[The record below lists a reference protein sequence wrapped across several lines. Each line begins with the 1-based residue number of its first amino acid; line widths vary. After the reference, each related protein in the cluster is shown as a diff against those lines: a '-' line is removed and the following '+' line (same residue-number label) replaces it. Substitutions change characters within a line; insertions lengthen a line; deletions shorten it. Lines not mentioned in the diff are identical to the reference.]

1 VGVYGVKKLQFRQ
14 AEPGSEITRLINQM
28 DPRAPESLP
37 PNRRG
42 VVGWDRSGLRLADAQ
57 VVRSGPERDLTL
69 VLADTSHEAHVDW
82 ITPKDKSFRVRPG
95 TPVVFE
101 WEEFYSIGVAGK
113 ATASYEKLSSGL
125 YRFRMGSLDVMG
137 VPGDIEASVPVEVAV
152 GFWQT
157 SWFWIGTLVGLAGL
171 VIGAWRLSEWRQV
184 KRQVAAIERTRAVE
198 QERFRIAQDI
208 HDDLGAQVTQIS
220 LVSSA
225 AQKMPGLSDEARKQF
240 GSVSQM
246 SRSLVEALYETVWA
260 VSPENDHLDSLVTY
274 ICKVANQMCIQAGLK
289 CRLQIPD
296 LPGDTPVTSGIRH
309 NLVMIMKEAIH
320 NVIKHAEATEVN
332 ISIGLEAQLFTI
344 EVADDGKGFD
354 ATAKPRGNGLANMK
368 QRLAAV
374 GGRCLQHSEI
384 GVGTRIRLEL
394 TLPEMS
400 GPSRPPA
407 AKPSSTDLNNAH

>member
-1 VGVYGVKKLQFRQ
+1 
-14 AEPGSEITRLINQM
+14 
-28 DPRAPESLP
+28 
-37 PNRRG
+37 
-42 VVGWDRSGLRLADAQ
+42 
-57 VVRSGPERDLTL
+57 
-69 VLADTSHEAHVDW
+69 
-82 ITPKDKSFRVRPG
+82 
-95 TPVVFE
+95 
-101 WEEFYSIGVAGK
+101 
-113 ATASYEKLSSGL
+113 
-125 YRFRMGSLDVMG
+125 MGSLDVMG

-157 SWFWIGTLVGLAGL
+157 SWFWIGTLLGLTGL
-171 VIGAWRLSEWRQV
+171 VMGAWRLSEWRQM

-274 ICKVANQMCIQAGLK
+274 ICKVANQMCIQAGSK

-332 ISIGLEAQLFTI
+332 ISIGLEAPLFTI

-394 TLPEMS
+394 TLTEMR
-400 GPSRPPA
+400 GPARPPA
-407 AKPSSTDLNNAH
+407 ANP